1 MALSGSDY
9 LPASRASRGQ
19 WWCPAPPLTSA
30 WSVQRPPPRRLVMAF
45 ASPPPVLSPCRPAR
59 PPRRPLRLRRNGP
72 PSVADGRLRRLS
84 SLASTAGSPLRQ
96 AGGWRPPLPPYAA
109 PRMDAAVPG
118 AAAAAAAANDD
129 VASNDASVTDSV
141 LRVRVRRV
149 GHLTDYCDG
158 AMVKQHPNPIRR
170 AMADGFGFVPEG
182 EVVLKNVALRADASG
197 TAALDGDAGLEFQ
210 AVCRTGQDA
219 PAYIRAGPR
228 ETVYFE
234 PRAVRA
240 AIVTCGGIAPGLNTV
255 IRAIVLTLTREY
267 GVETVFG
274 IQSGY
279 RGFYAK
285 NWLALTPELVENIHK
300 DGGTFLG
307 SSRGGH
313 DTTRIVDALETRG
326 INQLYVCGGDGT
338 VAGAMALQE
347 EIIKR
352 RLPIALCT
360 LPKTVDDDLCVIDK
374 SFGFETAVGEAQ
386 HAINAAAR
394 EARDFP
400 NGIGLVKLMGRNSG
414 FIAVH
419 AALASGEADCVLIP
433 EVPFAI
439 SGPGGLLEYIE
450 RQLAERGK
458 VVIVVAEGAGQEHV
472 ADAVGARRSRDASG
486 NKLLSDIGLRLL
498 NDIKA
503 HFAVAGTEVSC
514 KFIDPTYMVR
524 SCPPCAGDSLLCT
537 LLAHSAVH
545 GLFGGHSGFM
555 VGPVNGV
562 NVYVPFQEVA
572 GKKKVVDV
580 ARGRL
585 WLRLL
590 SSTGQPDFA
599 LPNGQP
605 AQRGSS
611 AVSSVST
618 DSL

>member
-1 MALSGSDY
+1 
-9 LPASRASRGQ
+9 
-19 WWCPAPPLTSA
+19 
-30 WSVQRPPPRRLVMAF
+30 
-45 ASPPPVLSPCRPAR
+45 
-59 PPRRPLRLRRNGP
+59 
-72 PSVADGRLRRLS
+72 
-84 SLASTAGSPLRQ
+84 
-96 AGGWRPPLPPYAA
+96 
-109 PRMDAAVPG
+109 MDAGVPG
-118 AAAAAAAANDD
+118 AAAAAAAAADD
-129 VASNDASVTDSV
+129 AAANGASDGDSV

-149 GHLTDYCDG
+149 GHLTDYCDA
-158 AMVKQHPNPIRR
+158 AMIKPHPNPIRR
-170 AMADGFGFVPEG
+170 AMVDGFGFVPEG
-182 EVVLKNVALRADASG
+182 EVVLKNVALRADV
-197 TAALDGDAGLEFQ
+197 AATPATGGEAGAELE
-210 AVCRTGQDA
+210 AVCRAGQDA
-219 PAYIRAGPR
+219 PAYLRAGPR

-255 IRAIVLTLTREY
+255 IRAIVMTLTREY

-307 SSRGGH
+307 TSRGGH

-338 VAGAMALQE
+338 VAGALALQE

-360 LPKTVDDDLCVIDK
+360 LPKTVDDDLCVVDQ

-450 RQLAERGK
+450 RQLDERGK

-472 ADAVGARRSRDASG
+472 ADAVGAARSRDASG

-503 HFAVAGTEVSC
+503 HFGGPSGREVSC
-514 KFIDPTYMVR
+514 KYIDPTYMVR
-524 SCPPCAGDSLLCT
+524 SGPPCAGDSLLCT

-562 NVYVPFQEVA
+562 NVYVPFREVA

-580 ARGRL
+580 GSGRL

-599 LPNGQP
+599 MPDGQP
-605 AQRGSS
+605 AHRGSS
-611 AVSSVST
+611 AVSSVSS
-618 DSL
+618 DSM